1 MRLQESWLNLNGVI
15 YSLAQ
20 LRTGTFKNT
29 NTTFDHST
37 LNFCHAWL
45 NNKQEFQ
52 LHTSGSTG
60 IAKPITITRQQME
73 ASAWLT
79 IKALSLKPSF
89 VSLVC
94 LDTKY
99 IAGQMMLVRSLVLGI
114 NIIAVEPTS
123 NPFEKVP
130 STQSIDFAAFVPY
143 QIQTIVNSS
152 SRNRLEDLKCA
163 IIGGAPLELTT
174 KKELQL
180 FSCAFYATYGMTE
193 TISHVALQRLNGE
206 QPQDFFEALD
216 DIELEKDERGCLVIQ
231 ASYVSDKKIITN
243 DLVEIIS
250 EKKFRWLGR
259 WDNIINSGGIK
270 ISPEKVELAVQ
281 EIFDSLKLSNRFF
294 ITGFPDEKL
303 GQKVTLVIEGV
314 GFTEDIK
321 LKLERNIKVRI
332 SSYEQPKEMLFIKN
346 FKRTETGKVMRTETM
361 HLIPASSQKKES

>member
-1 MRLQESWLNLNGVI
+1 MRLPESWLNLNGVI

-29 NTTFDHST
+29 NTTFEHNT

-60 IAKPITITRQQME
+60 VAKPITITRQQME

-99 IAGQMMLVRSLVLGI
+99 IAGQMMLVRCLVLGM

-193 TISHVALQRLNGE
+193 TISHIALQRLNGE

-216 DIELEKDERGCLVIQ
+216 DIELEKDERGCLVIK

-294 ITGFPDEKL
+294 ITGLPDEKL

-314 GFTEDIK
+314 WFSNNLRIK
-321 LKLERNIKVRI
+321 IKKALEKTVDP
-332 SSYEQPKEMLFIKN
+332 YEQPKEFKFINN
-346 FKRTETGKVMRTETM
+346 FYLSETGKVLRTKT
-361 HLIPASSQKKES
+361 LNFNLS